1 MRILD
6 RYIIRLFLTNTL
18 LLLAILCAV
27 IFAVDFSLNFDNY
40 SSNVREA
47 AQRTVTET
55 QLAAG
60 TSPQLA
66 REAGELAAKD
76 MGFLRVSLGAVINA
90 ADLWWPR
97 FVLLAGFLLGPCMV
111 GGLGFTAAQLVKQR
125 ELVAILASGISL
137 WRVARP
143 IIITSLCLLTLQ
155 AANRELLVPKLAPL
169 LTRDKTTAGRNELGR
184 LESDFIRDAQGR
196 LMYIGRADL
205 DTNQIEGL
213 WAYERDDSGLM
224 TRRINAPK
232 ATYAEGGWDLQQG
245 KALSRQLS
253 QDDVG
258 PGTRL
263 RQDRVDFLPTDID
276 PTMLRLR
283 RFEGMANNLSSLQ
296 LAQLEARYKQLP
308 PTQTNERRIDTFERI
323 RWGRISSLVCSFL
336 SLLITL
342 PCFLRKEPAN
352 MLTQSLIASPIT
364 LGAFAFTLVG
374 TTMTVPGLPPIVS
387 VFLPAMMLLPLA
399 IAAVTSV
406 RT

>member
-1 MRILD
+1 MKLLD

-18 LLLAILCAV
+18 LLLVILCAV

-40 SSNVREA
+40 SANVREA
-47 AQRTVTET
+47 AQRAVT
-55 QLAAG
+55 QAQIAQGLDPAA
-60 TSPQLA
+60 A
-66 REAGELAAKD
+66 RTAGEQAGKD
-76 MGFLRVSLGAVINA
+76 LGFIRVSLGAALNA

-97 FVLLAGFLLGPCMV
+97 FVLLAGYLLGPCMV

-143 IIITSLCLLTLQ
+143 VIITSLALLTLQ
-155 AANRELLVPKLAPL
+155 AVNRELLVPHLAPL

-196 LMYIGRADL
+196 LIYIRRADL

-224 TRRINAPK
+224 TRRISAPSAK
-232 ATYAEGGWDLQQG
+232 YAESGWNLTDG

-253 QDDVG
+253 QEDVG

-263 RQDRVDFLPTDID
+263 RQDRVRFLETDID
-276 PTMLRLR
+276 PTTLRLR
-283 RFEGMANNLSSLQ
+283 RFEGMANNLSSVQ

-308 PTQTNERRIDTFERI
+308 ETQTNQRRIDTFERI
-323 RWGRISSLVCSFL
+323 RWGRISGLVCSFL

-374 TTMTVPGLPPIVS
+374 TTMTVPGLPPIIS

>member
-1 MRILD
+1 VKILD

-18 LLLAILCAV
+18 LLLGILCVV

-40 SSNVREA
+40 SGNVREA
-47 AQRTVTET
+47 AQREVM
-55 QLAAG
+55 AAQQAQG
-60 TSPQLA
+60 ASEATA
-66 REAGELAAKD
+66 RQAGEQAGKQL
-76 MGFLRVSLGAVINA
+76 GFLRVSLGALLNA

-125 ELVAILASGISL
+125 ELAAILASGISL

-143 IIITSLCLLTLQ
+143 VLLCSLGLLVLQ
-155 AANRELLVPKLAPL
+155 AANRELLVPQLAPL
-169 LTRDKTTAGRNELGR
+169 LTRDKTTAGRNEMGR
-184 LESDFIRDAQGR
+184 LESDFIRDGQGR
-196 LMYIGRADL
+196 LIYVRRADL
-205 DTNQIEGL
+205 DRNVIEGL
-213 WAYERDDSGLM
+213 WAYERDDAGLM
-224 TRRINAPK
+224 TRRISAPR
-232 ATYAEGGWDLQQG
+232 AAYTESGWDLEGG

-253 QDDVG
+253 EDQVG

-263 RQDRVDFLPTDID
+263 RQDRVDFFATDID
-276 PTMLRLR
+276 PTTLRLR
-283 RFEGMANNLSSLQ
+283 RFEGMANNLSSVQ
-296 LAQLEARYKQLP
+296 LAQLEARYKALP
-308 PTQTNERRIDTFERI
+308 VTQTNQRRIESFERI
-323 RWGRISSLVCSFL
+323 RWGRIAGLVCSFL

-374 TTMTVPGLPPIVS
+374 TTMTVPGLPPAVS
-387 VFLPAMMLLPLA
+387 VFLPAMLLLPLA

>member
-6 RYIIRLFLTNTL
+6 RYIIRLFLSNTFML
-18 LLLAILCAV
+18 LGILCVV

-40 SSNVREA
+40 SANVREA
-47 AQRTVTET
+47 TQQAVTASQVTQGVTEP
-55 QLAAG
+55 AA
-60 TSPQLA
+60 
-66 REAGELAAKD
+66 RKAGELAASE
-76 MGFLRVSLGAVINA
+76 MGFIRVTAGAILNA

-97 FVLLAGFLLGPCMV
+97 FVLLAGFLLGPAMV
-111 GGLGFTAAQLVKQR
+111 GGLGFTCAQLVKQR
-125 ELVAILASGISL
+125 ELIAILASGISL

-143 IIITSLCLLTLQ
+143 ILICALCLLTLQ

-169 LTRDKTTAGRNELGR
+169 LTRDKTTAGKNELGR

-196 LMYIGRADL
+196 LVYIRRANL
-205 DTNQIEGL
+205 DTNVIEGL
-213 WAYERDDSGLM
+213 WAYERDASGLM
-224 TRRINAPK
+224 TRRISAPT
-232 ATYAEGGWDLQQG
+232 ASYGDGGWKLEGG

-253 QDDVG
+253 EEDVG

-263 RQDRVDFLPTDID
+263 RQDRVNFLTTDID
-276 PTMLRLR
+276 PTTLRLR
-283 RFEGMANNLSSLQ
+283 RFEGMAGNLSSKQ
-296 LAQLEARYKQLP
+296 LAQLESRYKALP
-308 PTQTNERRIDTFERI
+308 DTQTNQRRVETFERI
-323 RWGRISSLVCSFL
+323 RFGRISALVCSFL